1 MSSLQFIQN
10 ITNKQHTE
18 ISKIFFH
25 CDNIENLQ
33 KAMKSNIYKITK
45 KRIGNQSKEHL
56 LNIMLY
62 VFREYSYNLDYQ
74 LKQQLNELNLKVLEI
89 TIPMILD
96 GIQQRY
102 NYIKDASN
110 LYIPMEHSKSTTI
123 KGENPVVFNGF

>member
-1 MSSLQFIQN
+1 MSSLQSIQN
-10 ITNKQHTE
+10 ITNKQHTG

-45 KRIGNQSKEHL
+45 KIIGNQSKEHL

-62 VFREYSYNLDYQ
+62 VFREYSYNLDTQ
-74 LKQQLNELNLKVLEI
+74 LKEQLSELNLKVLEI

-96 GIQQRY
+96 GIQQRI
-102 NYIKDASN
+102 NYVKDASN
-110 LYIPMEHSKSTTI
+110 LYVPMEHSKSTTI

>member
-10 ITNKQHTE
+10 ITNTQHTK
-18 ISKIFFH
+18 ISKIFFD
-25 CDNIENLQ
+25 CENIENLQ
-33 KAMKSNIYKITK
+33 NTMKNNVYKITK
-45 KRIGNQSKEHL
+45 KIIGNQSKEHL

-62 VFREYSYNLDYQ
+62 VFREYSYNLDDHLQEQ
-74 LKQQLNELNLKVLEI
+74 LSELNLRVLEI

-96 GIQQRY
+96 GIQQRM

-123 KGENPVVFNGF
+123 KGENPIVFNGF